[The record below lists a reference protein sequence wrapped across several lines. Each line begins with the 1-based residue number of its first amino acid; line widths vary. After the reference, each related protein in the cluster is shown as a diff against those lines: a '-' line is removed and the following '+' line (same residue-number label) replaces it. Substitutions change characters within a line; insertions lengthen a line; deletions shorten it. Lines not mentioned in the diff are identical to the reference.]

1 MEQYDK
7 NRITYAA
14 SYALLKRLVRK
25 NIITMQTFEKLN
37 NAMAECQV
45 CDLLISHHCKSRKS
59 INLRLTMRKG
69 VMSMT
74 TNKKVQIIRGSK
86 SYAEDIL
93 RVAAYCRVSTDSED
107 QVNSFI
113 AQMHYYYSFIK
124 QAENMELV
132 DVYADEGITGTSVA
146 KRDDFNRMIKD
157 CKAGKIDRIYVKS
170 VSRFA
175 RNALECLEYLR
186 ILKECEVSVF
196 FENDGIDTGALN
208 SELILYIKAAF
219 AEAESTSNSKRVQT
233 ANRMR
238 AENGEYVF
246 VSAPF
251 GYRIENNE
259 LVPIPEEIKV
269 VERIFKEYL
278 AGLGAGK
285 IAAQLNAEADMIGKP
300 WGKERIR
307 YILSNEKYIGD
318 SLFQKTFTPNV
329 LPLKNRPNRGEVEMY
344 YISNTHAPAIDRE
357 LFDAVQE
364 MLKRNMQKK
373 AKCAKS
379 GKYSLSGKLYCG
391 DCGWRYKRKVQ
402 NGTAYWIC
410 SGDGIAGR
418 HCKTKPLS
426 EEVFFK
432 TFVNF
437 YNRLRAHENLILRN
451 SVTRLSEIK
460 KMITCMDS
468 EISDL
473 DKQLGLL
480 TERHNLYVTLMQ
492 GCQMDEISFAEQCA
506 KAEREINK
514 LRSRRNK
521 LLSEDEDEKSID
533 DIRML
538 RNKLSSAPK
547 AILKFDF
554 ELFDAVVEK
563 VIVEDDS
570 KVSFVLCC
578 GLKLREA
585 IAWN

>member
-1 MEQYDK
+1 
-7 NRITYAA
+7 
-14 SYALLKRLVRK
+14 
-25 NIITMQTFEKLN
+25 
-37 NAMAECQV
+37 
-45 CDLLISHHCKSRKS
+45 
-59 INLRLTMRKG
+59 
-69 VMSMT
+69 MT

-357 LFDAVQE
+357 LFGAVQE

-402 NGTAYWIC
+402 NGTA
-410 SGDGIAGR
+410 
-418 HCKTKPLS
+418 
-426 EEVFFK
+426 
-432 TFVNF
+432 
-437 YNRLRAHENLILRN
+437 
-451 SVTRLSEIK
+451 
-460 KMITCMDS
+460 
-468 EISDL
+468 
-473 DKQLGLL
+473 
-480 TERHNLYVTLMQ
+480 
-492 GCQMDEISFAEQCA
+492 
-506 KAEREINK
+506 
-514 LRSRRNK
+514 
-521 LLSEDEDEKSID
+521 
-533 DIRML
+533 
-538 RNKLSSAPK
+538 
-547 AILKFDF
+547 
-554 ELFDAVVEK
+554 
-563 VIVEDDS
+563 
-570 KVSFVLCC
+570 
-578 GLKLREA
+578 
-585 IAWN
+585 

>member
-1 MEQYDK
+1 
-7 NRITYAA
+7 
-14 SYALLKRLVRK
+14 
-25 NIITMQTFEKLN
+25 
-37 NAMAECQV
+37 
-45 CDLLISHHCKSRKS
+45 
-59 INLRLTMRKG
+59 
-69 VMSMT
+69 MT

-357 LFDAVQE
+357 LFGAVQE

-492 GCQMDEISFAEQCA
+492 GNQMDEISFAEQCA

-578 GLKLREA
+578 GLKLREV

>member
-1 MEQYDK
+1 MKIQDFVVLDLETTGLSVKEDQILEIGAVKVQGGEVTASYETFVNPGRK
-7 NRITYAA
+7 VPERITELTGIRDEMIADA
-14 SYALLKRLVRK
+14 PDVETAVRGFLDFCGGLPLLGH
-25 NIITMQTFEKLN
+25 NILF
-37 NAMAECQV
+37 
-45 CDLLISHHCKSRKS
+45 D
-59 INLRLTMRKG
+59 
-69 VMSMT
+69 
-74 TNKKVQIIRGSK
+74 
-86 SYAEDIL
+86 
-93 RVAAYCRVSTDSED
+93 
-107 QVNSFI
+107 
-113 AQMHYYYSFIK
+113 YSFIK

-402 NGTAYWIC
+402 YGTAFWIC